1 MYHEAVTNREEEPR
15 GKSRQEDKADAVVS
29 FLMWDISRLTQFQ
42 GDSVE
47 KDGAGPHPSQ
57 RLAMVQKE
65 LALDLLITSTGA
77 LKYLQDLLSI
87 KQF

>member
-1 MYHEAVTNREEEPR
+1 M
-15 GKSRQEDKADAVVS
+15 
-29 FLMWDISRLTQFQ
+29 
-42 GDSVE
+42 E

-77 LKYLQDLLSI
+77 LKHLQDLLSI

>member
-1 MYHEAVTNREEEPR
+1 MSGRQGR
-15 GKSRQEDKADAVVS
+15 RSRKLPDV
-29 FLMWDISRLTQFQ
+29 RHFQ
-42 GDSVE
+42 GDSAE

-77 LKYLQDLLSI
+77 LKHLQDLLSI